1 MITRLSIALV
11 LAALL
16 ALPAEAAVDPS
27 AEAAALTSLLAEYLA
42 ADGQTDLAASLR
54 SLDPSSTES
63 RALLESAVGPKIFD
77 FGARMFGWFEQQ
89 AASSQRGVET
99 RPWATFESE
108 HFLFAYRPGSVAGRD
123 RALIAS
129 AAEDTWATVGSSF
142 GLATAVEEN
151 GTLIANRTPDGS
163 DHATTAKIVVTLHP
177 FRSDDTAKRLKGP
190 SLGTTSL
197 GATIDDTGH
206 GRLTT
211 SIDVLYFNAFSLL
224 VLHHEVAHAVMLLG
238 TFDSGLLRAG
248 PLQGESELRK
258 AFLGGYRKLPAFLH
272 EGIGDWALYNRGVYR
287 RWGLLPPAEQL
298 ITGLQKSGEYVAIA
312 KLADEDRR
320 YRYAHHK
327 VYSLEAASFL
337 DWLLATEGKERV
349 HAWLMSGDEKGSRAY
364 ARTFG
369 KPLAQSEKAWLESLG
384 K

>member
-1 MITRLSIALV
+1 MKTPEAGAALEENMITRLSIAIV

-54 SLDPSSTES
+54 SLDPSSAES

-77 FGARMFGWFEQQ
+77 FGARMFGWFEEQ
-89 AASSQRGVET
+89 ATSSQRGVET

-129 AAEDTWATVGSSF
+129 AAEDTWVTVGSSF
-142 GLATAVEEN
+142 DLATAVEEN

-163 DHATTAKIVVTLHP
+163 DEATTAKIVVTLHP

-197 GATIDDTGH
+197 GATRREGVT
-206 GRLTT
+206 R
-211 SIDVLYFNAFSLL
+211 
-224 VLHHEVAHAVMLLG
+224 
-238 TFDSGLLRAG
+238 LRADIRRAARAV
-248 PLQGESELRK
+248 GESLAREPREVG
-258 AFLGGYRKLPAFLH
+258 AIPAQLH
-272 EGIGDWALYNRGVYR
+272 GSAL
-287 RWGLLPPAEQL
+287 AEC
-298 ITGLQKSGEYVAIA
+298 
-312 KLADEDRR
+312 
-320 YRYAHHK
+320 
-327 VYSLEAASFL
+327 
-337 DWLLATEGKERV
+337 
-349 HAWLMSGDEKGSRAY
+349 
-364 ARTFG
+364 
-369 KPLAQSEKAWLESLG
+369 ESSAVG
-384 K
+384 PHSVRPGPW